1 MHITVDL
8 TNTPGVYYALA
19 YWISSMLYIYRTG
32 PVVRGGRQHL
42 REGLCLFVWAFYMT
56 VTHFLPQ
63 WCFLGLMAAIFGMI
77 CAFIGISCGLGWRET
92 LYMGMRAFM
101 LGEFAASLEWQI
113 FYYILT
119 RMGFPLRM
127 DVNLV
132 CLILIHSGVFFLMNN
147 LERCFGCDIREGK
160 ATDQLLAA
168 MAVIT
173 VMAYLLSNISYV
185 FRNTPFS
192 AQYPAEIFVVRT
204 MADLFGVAALF
215 ACSMLQKSMQ
225 EQIRAESM
233 QAALN
238 LQYENYRLTEESVAL
253 VSRKYHDLKHQIA
266 YLKSSISD
274 EEKTR
279 SLTRMEEEI
288 HQFEDLNRTG
298 NPVLDTIVTSKS
310 ILCHK
315 EGITLHCVAD
325 GKALVFM
332 DPMDLTA
339 LFGNI
344 LDNSMEAVRKIPDP
358 EQRLIRLAISR
369 QKGFVRIVA
378 ENRYTG
384 EIIFKK
390 GIPMTSKLDPGYH
403 GYGVSSIKNTVEKY
417 GGSTRIQTREGWF
430 GLSILIPLEEKAGAP
445 Q

>member
-1 MHITVDL
+1 MHKITVDL
-8 TNTPGVYYALA
+8 TETPGVYYALG
-19 YWISSMLYIYRTG
+19 YWLSSMLYIYRTG
-32 PVVRGGRQHL
+32 PLLRGTRQHL
-42 REGLCLFVWAFYMT
+42 REGICLLFWFFFMT
-56 VTHFLPQ
+56 VTHLLPK
-63 WCFLGLMAAIFGMI
+63 WCFIPLMLTIFSMI
-77 CAFIGISCGLGWRET
+77 CIFIGISCGFDRRGA
-92 LYMGMRAFM
+92 LYVGMRAFI

-113 FYYILT
+113 FYYALT

-132 CLILIHSGVFFLMNN
+132 CLILIHGGVFALMDR
-147 LERCFGCDIREGK
+147 LEHRFGCDIRERK
-160 ATDQLLAA
+160 ITDQFLWA
-168 MAVIT
+168 MATIT
-173 VMAYLLSNISYV
+173 LMAYLLSNISFV
-185 FRNTPFS
+185 LRDTPFS
-192 AQYPAEIFVVRT
+192 AQYPAEIFMVRT

-215 ACSMLQKSMQ
+215 ACNMLEKSLQ

-253 VSRKYHDLKHQIA
+253 VGRKYHDLKHQIA
-266 YLKSSISD
+266 FLKSHISD

-279 SLTRMEEEI
+279 YLTQMEEEI

-310 ILCHK
+310 ILCYK

-325 GKALVFM
+325 GKNLVFM

-358 EQRLIRLAISR
+358 EQRMIRLAISR

-384 EIIFKK
+384 EIVFRE
-390 GIPMTSKLDPGYH
+390 GLPLTSKLDPGYH
-403 GYGVSSIKNTVEKY
+403 GYGVTSIKTTVEKY
-417 GGSTRIQTREGWF
+417 GGSTRIQTRDGWF
-430 GLSILIPLEEKAGAP
+430 CLSILIPLGEKAA
-445 Q
+445 

>member
-8 TNTPGVYYALA
+8 TDTPGVYYALG
-19 YWISSMLYIYRTG
+19 YWLSSMLYIYRTG
-32 PVVRGGRQHL
+32 PLVRGRAQHL
-42 REGLCLFVWAFYMT
+42 REGLCLLFWAFFMT
-56 VTHFLPQ
+56 VTHMLPQ
-63 WCFLGLMAAIFGMI
+63 WCFPALMLAIFGMI
-77 CAFIGISCGLGWRET
+77 CAFIGISCGLDRRGSF
-92 LYMGMRAFM
+92 YVGMRAFM
-101 LGEFAASLEWQI
+101 LGEFASSLEWQI
-113 FYYILT
+113 FYYALT

-132 CLILIHSGVFFLMNN
+132 CLTLIHSGVFFLMYD
-147 LERCFGCDIREGK
+147 LERRFGCDIQGRK
-160 ATDQLLAA
+160 FTDQFLGA
-168 MAVIT
+168 MATIT
-173 VMAYLLSNISYV
+173 LMAYLLSNISFV
-185 FRNTPFS
+185 LRDTPFS
-192 AQYPAEIFVVRT
+192 AQYPAEIFMVRT

-215 ACSMLQKSMQ
+215 ACSMLEKSMQ

-233 QAALN
+233 QAALD

-253 VSRKYHDLKHQIA
+253 VGRKYHDLKHQIA
-266 YLKSSISD
+266 YLKSHISD

-279 SLTRMEEEI
+279 SLTRIEEEI

-315 EGITLHCVAD
+315 EGIALHCVAD
-325 GKALVFM
+325 GRTLSFM

-358 EQRLIRLAISR
+358 EQRLIRLAVSR

-378 ENRYTG
+378 ENRYAG
-384 EIIFKK
+384 EIVFRE
-390 GIPMTSKLDPGYH
+390 GLPLTSKQDPGYH

-417 GGSTRIQTREGWF
+417 GGSTRIQTRDGWF
-430 GLSILIPLEEKAGAP
+430 CLNILIPAAEKA
-445 Q
+445 